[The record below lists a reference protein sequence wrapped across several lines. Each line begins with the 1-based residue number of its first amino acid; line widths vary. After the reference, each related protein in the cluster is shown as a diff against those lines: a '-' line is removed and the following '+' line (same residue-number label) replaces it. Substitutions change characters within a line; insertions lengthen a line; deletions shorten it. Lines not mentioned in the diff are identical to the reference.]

1 MSFNPDPPRL
11 AEQGKAQSCLA
22 LNLLVLPGLGTFI
35 HGARL
40 RGGLEILLSLSG
52 FFWLCKILVFAVI
65 EFFSLGDGVLH
76 LRNQLP
82 QLISCLVLIVGAWFS
97 GFQYGRR
104 ALQQDH
110 RSR

>member
-1 MSFNPDPPRL
+1 MSSNPEPPLL
-11 AEQGKAQSCLA
+11 AKREKAQSCFA

-40 RGGLEILLSLSG
+40 RGGLEIFLSLSG
-52 FFWLCKILVFAVI
+52 LFWLCKILIFAAI
-65 EFFSLGDGVLH
+65 DLLSFGDGFSH

-82 QLISCLVLIVGAWFS
+82 QLLVCLALIVVAWFS

-104 ALQQDH
+104 ILKLDQ